1 MVIAGEPSGDTW
13 AAELVHALRSQL
25 AEETTA
31 ENSEAQPLRTNLA
44 PLFFG
49 AGGPKMAQAGVDL
62 HCDLTR
68 KSVIGPT
75 ETARN
80 YFDLRKSFY
89 ELLNLAESRQADLVL
104 LVDFSYFNH
113 QFARAVR
120 KRVRQSRG
128 EFRNWSPRIV
138 KYISPQV
145 WASRPGRAKAMLRDL
160 DLLLCIFPFE
170 KEWYRERV
178 PQLLVEYVGHPIL
191 DRYPIIMDGDCKAD
205 KTVKPL
211 VVLLPGSREGEL
223 RRHLPPLLGASLILR
238 ETIDVECVAVLPNE
252 VLASGCRLALE
263 RAGVRLCIGG
273 LSTALRK
280 AAIAIAS
287 TGSVTMECARFGVPT
302 ITLYKTSWL
311 TYQIARSIIRVDY
324 LAMPNILAGRSL
336 FPEFIQSAA
345 TSQSIGKEAIRLLE
359 HPDELQSIRE
369 GLTSVIQKL
378 GVPGAS
384 IRAAKQI
391 VLLLRSAKSTCRTGG
406 HSPR

>member
-13 AAELVHALRSQL
+13 AAELVHALRVQL

-62 HCDLTR
+62 HCDLTP

-80 YFDLRKSFY
+80 YLDLRKPFY
-89 ELLNLAESRQADLVL
+89 ELLDLAEFRQADLVL

-120 KRVRQSRG
+120 KRVEKSRG
-128 EFRNWSPRIV
+128 EFRNWNPRIV

-145 WASRPGRAKAMLRDL
+145 WASRPGRARAMVRDL

-191 DRYPIIMDGDCKAD
+191 DRYPIMEGESKPPKAG
-205 KTVKPL
+205 KPL

-238 ETIDVECVAVLPNE
+238 ETLDVECVAVLPNE
-252 VLASGCRLALE
+252 GLASGFRGALE
-263 RAGVRLCIGG
+263 SAGVRLRIGG
-273 LSTALRK
+273 LPTTLRTAAL
-280 AAIAIAS
+280 AIAS

-302 ITLYKTSWL
+302 IAIYKTSWI
-311 TYQIARSIIRVDY
+311 TYQIARRIVRVDY
-324 LAMPNILAGRSL
+324 LAMPNLLAGRSL

-345 TSQSIGKEAIRLLE
+345 TSRSIGKEAIRLLE

-369 GLTSVIQKL
+369 GLASVIEKL

-384 IRAAKQI
+384 TRAAKQI
-391 VLLLRSAKSTCRTGG
+391 VLVLRSSKSTCRKDAHG
-406 HSPR
+406 PR